1 MLLNAVGLP
10 NSLVGVA
17 LVLTMFQLP
26 FSTFMMRISF
36 ESVPRELDEAAM
48 VDGCYVLRGAAGGCC
63 SRRSSRG

>member
-1 MLLNAVGLP
+1 MLLNPVGLQ

-36 ESVPRELDEAAM
+36 ESIPRELDEAAM
-48 VDGCYVLRGAAGGCC
+48 VDGCSSFSALWRVLLPGGEA
-63 SRRSSRG
+63 RA